1 MLRLLLVAL
10 PLVVASPA
18 AFDAQEIDA
27 LQFEVQFPLQ
37 FEVRSPPESHPLRP
51 AATRDQHDSPA
62 THTQL
67 RTHDTR
73 QPHTS
78 QWTRRGTG
86 MRARRSTPRST
97 LSPTHHPQVCP
108 PARTATTHAAQLR
121 SALPLR
127 ARGRCA
133 CCRRTRRRPPAR
145 AWCPL
150 PRLPDSVD
158 SAPAEARCNLR
169 WPSARASAPP
179 RLFC

>member
-62 THTQL
+62 THTTL

-73 QPHTS
+73 QPHTT
-78 QWTRRGTG
+78 QRTRRGTG

-97 LSPTHHPQVCP
+97 LSPTSTHNPGIPTLYQPYTNPPSRCAPHSPAGHHACSAASVG
-108 PARTATTHAAQLR
+108 PAAA
-121 SALPLR
+121 R
-127 ARGRCA
+127 ARPVRMLQA
-133 CCRRTRRRPPAR
+133 HAQEAAR
-145 AWCPL
+145 A
-150 PRLPDSVD
+150 RAV
-158 SAPAEARCNLR
+158 SAPAPA
-169 WPSARASAPP
+169 
-179 RLFC
+179 